1 MGSGWA
7 KISMLEVVQTVTAQ
21 EGHPTCDSLDDSKVG
36 GVSDK
41 VEPQHLA
48 SYHVLYK
55 SFQPPCKTL

>member
-1 MGSGWA
+1 MGWA

-41 VEPQHLA
+41 VEPQHFNSIISCAL
-48 SYHVLYK
+48 
-55 SFQPPCKTL
+55 